1 MNDLHNR
8 IAEIIAVSIGVLPQR
23 EIASEI
29 LSAMADGIEP
39 LVWDHISL
47 DSCTAPGAFGNY
59 LVEICGADEGFGMWP
74 PGADQDKEPPLGYHK
89 TSHIAQKAADTLNRI
104 TIMATF
110 GVMVV

>member
-8 IAEIIAVSIGVLPQR
+8 IAEIIAISVGVLPHR
-23 EIASEI
+23 EIASEV

-39 LVWDHISL
+39 LVWDHISP
-47 DSCTAPGAFGNY
+47 DSSTAPGAFGNY
-59 LVEICGADEGFGMWP
+59 LVEICGVEGYGMWP
-74 PGADQDKEPPLGYHK
+74 PGADQDEDPPLGYSK
-89 TSHIAQKAADTLNRI
+89 TSKIAQTAADTLNRI

>member
-8 IAEIIAVSIGVLPQR
+8 IAEIIALTHGVLPQR

-39 LVWDHISL
+39 LVWDHISPS
-47 DSCTAPGAFGNY
+47 SCTAPGAFGNY
-59 LVEICGADEGFGMWP
+59 LVEICFGEGFGMWP
-74 PGADQDKEPPLGYHK
+74 PGSDQDEEPPLGYQK
-89 TSHIAQKAADTLNRI
+89 TVELSKTAADTLNRI